1 MVVVS
6 SAVVSLVYVDGVS
19 VTVPVAESV
28 VISIEAIES
37 IDVVWVCVSARP
49 MRLISRANRL
59 NILPAMMNLFGLGG
73 GLDRCR
79 KGVKASFMPELF
91 VYFPWLKGTRYC

>member
-19 VTVPVAESV
+19 VNVPVAEESD

-37 IDVVWVCVSARP
+37 IDVVCVCASARP

-79 KGVKASFMPELF
+79 KGVKASFMPELLF
-91 VYFPWLKGTRYC
+91 IFRG